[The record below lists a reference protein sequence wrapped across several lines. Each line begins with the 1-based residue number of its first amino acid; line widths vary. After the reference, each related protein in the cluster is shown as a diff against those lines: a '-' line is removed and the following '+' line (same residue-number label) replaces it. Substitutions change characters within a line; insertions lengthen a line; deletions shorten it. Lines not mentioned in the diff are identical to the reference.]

1 MATTEQRDEL
11 GNRSQMRC
19 SVGVVS
25 KVSVTWLMKTAGMPP
40 RRSKTELRFRLH
52 LAVRKHDRNDLHFV
66 LPDHA
71 LHVDGNAAD
80 TGIAA
85 GLLGA
90 SAEDRFNFADRH
102 AGFDFGVV
110 VLRDGVATATNEEK
124 GASQQQG
131 VFQWVHVG
139 NPWECERN
147 ELLSGD
153 VVPFA
158 VSEMDTTEV
167 VNDVGG
173 ERFKTTGDQQDCPD
187 LARSLKGLMP

>member
-1 MATTEQRDEL
+1 ML
-11 GNRSQMRC
+11 
-19 SVGVVS
+19 
-25 KVSVTWLMKTAGMPP
+25 P
-40 RRSKTELRFRLH
+40 RRSQTELRFRLY

-85 GLLGA
+85 RLLGSA
-90 SAEDRFNFADRH
+90 AEDRFNFGDRH
-102 AGFDFGVV
+102 ASFDFGVV
-110 VLRDGVATATNEEK
+110 VLRDGVATAANEEK
-124 GASQQQG
+124 RAGQQQD

-167 VNDVGG
+167 VDEATSPRESGLVASSTTIALVNDVGLLS
-173 ERFKTTGDQQDCPD
+173 ELTPAKRRLEVRDRRLSVSNETAKIWQDFW
-187 LARSLKGLMP
+187 KV